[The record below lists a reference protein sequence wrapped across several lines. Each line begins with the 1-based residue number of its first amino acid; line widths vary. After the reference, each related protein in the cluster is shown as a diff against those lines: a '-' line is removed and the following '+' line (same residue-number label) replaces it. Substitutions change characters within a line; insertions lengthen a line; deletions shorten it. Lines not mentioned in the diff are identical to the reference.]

1 MKRKKAIRHRI
12 EQRAAARK
20 HARRRNRSSFRR
32 SAKMFGSGQPIEMP
46 CPISPADNLSGP
58 VGAILKEAARKG

>member
-12 EQRAAARK
+12 EQRTADHK

-32 SAKMFGSGQPIEMP
+32 SAKMFGSGQPIELP
-46 CPISPADNLSGP
+46 CPISPTDALGGK
-58 VGAILKEAARKG
+58 VGAILKEAAKKN